1 MNDIYIFNTYHF
13 YCVGMPIIY
22 SAFPVQE
29 PSTGKCQTWC
39 QECDATE
46 NLLRYGKGMNC
57 AGDWNMI
64 CEACDEKEMG
74 GRNLFAKNHPGYKLM
89 RDVSGDCGSCRE
101 TITAQSVGKGN
112 TVCHIN
118 DETAWICLGC
128 FHQSSM
134 NLLPPPISLG

>member
-1 MNDIYIFNTYHF
+1 
-13 YCVGMPIIY
+13 MPIIY
-22 SAFPVQE
+22 SAFPVQQ

-46 NLLRYGKGMNC
+46 NLLRTGKGMNC

-74 GRNLFAKNHPGYKLM
+74 GRNLFAKNYPGYKMM
-89 RDVSGDCGSCRE
+89 RDVSGDCESCGE
-101 TITAQSVGKGN
+101 TITSNGRTGT

-118 DETAWICLGC
+118 DETAWICMGC
-128 FHQSSM
+128 FKQDYSSAET
-134 NLLPPPISLG
+134 